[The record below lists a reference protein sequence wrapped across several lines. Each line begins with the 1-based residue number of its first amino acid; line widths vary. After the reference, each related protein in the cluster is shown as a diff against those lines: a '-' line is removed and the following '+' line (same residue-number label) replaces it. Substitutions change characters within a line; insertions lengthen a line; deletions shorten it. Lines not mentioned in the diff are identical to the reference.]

1 MYKRI
6 FVAYDASSCAV
17 KALDE
22 AIHLAKSQA
31 ATLCIAYV
39 DDGAVVIHGGLD
51 IHGYVDG
58 LDQVTEQ
65 IHEQGEHLLDAAV
78 AKAQAAG
85 CDVIRQ
91 LVPAEHRRPAEAIAD
106 AAREWNADLI
116 IVGTHGRRGFQR
128 VLVGSVAENLVR
140 IASASLMLVREGAA
154 TA

>member
-6 FVAYDASSCAV
+6 FVAFDASSCAV

-31 ATLCIAYV
+31 ATLCIAHV
-39 DDGAVVIHGGLD
+39 DDGAVIHGGLD

-58 LDQVTEQ
+58 LDKVTGQ
-65 IHEQGEHLLDAAV
+65 IHAQGEHLLDAAV
-78 AKAQAAG
+78 ARAKAAG
-85 CDVIRQ
+85 CDVVRQ
-91 LVPAEHRRPAEAIAD
+91 LVMAEHRRPAEAIAD
-106 AAREWNADLI
+106 AAHDWKADLI

-128 VLVGSVAENLVR
+128 MLLGSVAENLVR
-140 IASASLMLVREGAA
+140 IASTSLMLVREDTT